1 MRDIDASFLQHA
13 AMLRLT
19 DSLYSLPYRTQHF
32 STQAGT
38 ARVLIRHQPLR
49 GGQDRHTYATF
60 NSRDVFDSDVHT
72 ATRLAHSLHTSDH
85 GLPFFHIPQLYFQNS
100 VSIRDIRLDAL
111 NVSFVLE
118 NSEDL
123 TLKTRGGN
131 AHDIMTPAQPVL

>member
-19 DSLYSLPYRTQHF
+19 GSLYSLPYRAQHF
-32 STQAGT
+32 STQPST

-60 NSRDVFDSDVHT
+60 DSRYVFDSNVHT
-72 ATRLAHSLHTSDH
+72 ATRLAHSLHTGDH
-85 GLPFFHIPQLYFQNS
+85 GLPFFHISQLYFQYS
-100 VSIRDIRLDAL
+100 MSIRDIRLDAL
-111 NVSFVLE
+111 NISFVLE
-118 NSEDL
+118 DSEDL
-123 TLKTRGGN
+123 ALKAGGGN